1 MINIEINIE
10 IMDPLLYA
18 YFAFSVIIKYCIFV
32 LIVKQYYINHICHV
46 ILNRAEYCV
55 KI

>member
-10 IMDPLLYA
+10 IMDLLLYA
-18 YFAFSVIIKYCIFV
+18 YFAFSVIIKYCI

-46 ILNRAEYCV
+46 ILSRAEYCV